1 MSQNHIASIVVQM
14 KTLAEKWIYRIANMT
29 ADINLQ
35 YQVSLFGAET
45 EGTTGCMADRAHIT
59 DCQNRELYEIAS
71 NKKKWF
77 KKVLSIHL
85 IQFEV

>member
-1 MSQNHIASIVVQM
+1 
-14 KTLAEKWIYRIANMT
+14 
-29 ADINLQ
+29 
-35 YQVSLFGAET
+35 
-45 EGTTGCMADRAHIT
+45 MADRAHIT

-71 NKKKWF
+71 NEKKWF

>member
-1 MSQNHIASIVVQM
+1 
-14 KTLAEKWIYRIANMT
+14 LE
-29 ADINLQ
+29 

-71 NKKKWF
+71 NEKKWF